1 MVRSEGTKWNKEYHK
16 FFLKELFSNG
26 YIDDIWSCQ
35 RFEIKNTHFIF
46 SQSYLYEEDINES
59 SNKQISIKLND
70 FPLFTLAEL
79 LLETLLVSFCN

>member
-1 MVRSEGTKWNKEYHK
+1 MEQRIPQI
-16 FFLKELFSNG
+16 FFERIIFKR
-26 YIDDIWSCQ
+26 YDIWSCQ